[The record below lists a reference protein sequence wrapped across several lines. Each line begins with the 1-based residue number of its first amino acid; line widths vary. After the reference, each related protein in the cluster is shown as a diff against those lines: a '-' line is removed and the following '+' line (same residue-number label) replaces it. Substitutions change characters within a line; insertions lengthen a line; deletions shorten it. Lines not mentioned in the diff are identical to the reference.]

1 MSDTSVAGDS
11 FTLTEAHHIRCR
23 ELSCQL
29 GYERRGV
36 VCHVMQDLCGC
47 RCFLSPQNSRQHSA
61 RRAPAEHQVVPAK
74 CTV

>member
-11 FTLTEAHHIRCR
+11 FTLTEAHHVRCR

-36 VCHVMQDLCGC
+36 VCHVMQDLSLPAP
-47 RCFLSPQNSRQHSA
+47 LSWIDIAPTQ
-61 RRAPAEHQVVPAK
+61 RALAVRPLA
-74 CTV
+74 TGSG

>member
-11 FTLTEAHHIRCR
+11 FTLTEAHHVRCR

-47 RCFLSPQNSRQHSA
+47 RCFFSGA
-61 RRAPAEHQVVPAK
+61 RRKTRANTARAVLRPTPVVSG
-74 CTV
+74 